1 MRVLQGMPEIKYLP
15 SFQQELNAIV
25 DYITFILE
33 APQAASNLLDE
44 LERSI
49 NDLKIFPLAHRLYH
63 PIRPIPTEYRV
74 LTVKNYLVFYV
85 VLGETIEIHRIIYK
99 KRNLSQLIR

>member
-1 MRVLQGMPEIKYLP
+1 MPEIKYLP
-15 SFQQELNAIV
+15 SFYYELDAIV
-25 DYITFILE
+25 EYITYTLE

-49 NDLKIFPLAHRLYH
+49 NDLKDFPLARRLY
-63 PIRPIPTEYRV
+63 RPIKPIATEYRI

-85 VLGETIEIHRIIYK
+85 VLENSIEIHRIIYK
-99 KRNLSQLIR
+99 KRDLSKLLK